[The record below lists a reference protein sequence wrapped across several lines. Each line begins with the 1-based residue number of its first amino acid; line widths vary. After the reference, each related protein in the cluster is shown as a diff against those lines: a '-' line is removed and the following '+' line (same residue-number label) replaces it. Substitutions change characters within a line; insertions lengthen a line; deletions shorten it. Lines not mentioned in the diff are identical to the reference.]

1 LSLLQSGEFFSLACA
16 VLWSGATILLR
27 KSGEHV
33 PPVAL
38 NLFKDTV
45 ALVLF
50 AATLPI
56 AGVSFAPSDQTWRE
70 WLVLLASGA
79 VGIGIADSLFLASL
93 NRLGAGG
100 NAIVSALYA
109 PFTVLASFVY
119 LREAIGPLL
128 LLATAMMVG
137 AIVLSTWQPRA
148 AGPRPEP
155 RRALSGVLLG
165 TLANFLMAVAIVY
178 AKPVL
183 DRADPWWAA
192 FVRLLGGI
200 VFLAGQ
206 GLVRPALR
214 SAIARCF
221 RPGRPWRV
229 TVPASVLGA
238 YLAMIVWILG
248 MKYTYASTAAV
259 LNQSSTLW
267 TVLLGWLLLR
277 ERMTARKALAM
288 ALAFGGS
295 VVAVL

>member
-1 LSLLQSGEFFSLACA
+1 MSLVESGEFYSVACA
-16 VLWSGATILLR
+16 VLWSGATILFR

-45 ALVLF
+45 ALLLF
-50 AATLPI
+50 LVTLPLL
-56 AGVSFAPSDQTWRE
+56 GVAFVPAEQGWRE

-79 VGIGIADSLFLASL
+79 VGIGIADSLFLSSL

-109 PFTVLASFVY
+109 PFAVLAAFVY
-119 LREAIGPLL
+119 LRESIGLLL

-137 AIVLSTWQPRA
+137 AIVLSLWRPRA
-148 AGPRPEP
+148 PGASPPP
-155 RRALSGVLLG
+155 ARALSGVLVG
-165 TLANFLMAVAIVY
+165 SLAMFLMAVAIVY

-183 DRADPWWAA
+183 DRSDPWWATS
-192 FVRLLGGI
+192 VRLLGGI

-206 GLVRPALR
+206 GLLRPQLRPA
-214 SAIARCF
+214 IVRCF
-221 RPGRPWRV
+221 RPSRQWTI
-229 TVPASVLGA
+229 TVSAAVLGS

-248 MKYTYASTAAV
+248 MKFSQASTAAV

-267 TVLLGWLLLR
+267 TVLLGWLVLR
-277 ERMTARKALAM
+277 ERMTPHKALAM
-288 ALAFGGS
+288 VLAFGGA

>member
-1 LSLLQSGEFFSLACA
+1 MGVLQSGELFSLGCA
-16 VLWSGATILLR
+16 VLWSGATILFR

-45 ALVLF
+45 ALLLF
-50 AATLPI
+50 LVTLPLL
-56 AGVSFAPSDQTWRE
+56 GVPFAPSDQGWRE

-109 PFTVLASFVY
+109 PFAVLASFAY
-119 LREAIGPLL
+119 LHEAIGPLL

-137 AIVLSTWQPRA
+137 AIVLNTWQPRA
-148 AGPRPEP
+148 GGPRPE
-155 RRALSGVLLG
+155 RSRVLSGVSIG
-165 TLANFLMAVAIVY
+165 TLAMFLMAVAIVY

-183 DRADPWWAA
+183 DRSDAWWAA
-192 FVRLLGGI
+192 SVRLLGGV

-206 GLVRPALR
+206 GLVRPRLR
-214 SAIARCF
+214 SAIVRCF
-221 RPGRPWRV
+221 RPSRQWAV
-229 TVPASVLGA
+229 TLPAAVLGA

-248 MKYTYASTAAV
+248 MKYTFASTAAV

-267 TVLLGWLLLR
+267 TVLLGWLVLH
-277 ERMTARKALAM
+277 ERMNPRKALAM

>member
-1 LSLLQSGEFFSLACA
+1 MSLLQSGEFFSLACA

-56 AGVSFAPSDQTWRE
+56 AGVSFAPPDQTWRE